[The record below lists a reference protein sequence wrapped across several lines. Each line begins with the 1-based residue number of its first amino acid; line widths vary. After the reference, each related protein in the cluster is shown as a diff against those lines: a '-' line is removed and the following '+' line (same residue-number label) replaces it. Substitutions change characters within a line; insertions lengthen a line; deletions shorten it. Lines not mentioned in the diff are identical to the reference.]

1 VRNASLLALFS
12 AVILIWSCEKQG
24 DYIAKVGKE
33 TISEQE
39 YRDAFTARFRSEDNI
54 KQRTLDDRKRFL
66 REMALERAKY
76 QVGLERKYDENSA
89 IAEQV
94 EAAARRRSLDML
106 YEEKI
111 LNAVVSEKMLRDF
124 YEKSGKEVLARHVL
138 IKKMPGDTTDA
149 AKDRLRTRI
158 DSIKTAINSGLDFK
172 VAAAM
177 LSEDATTAPDSGNLE
192 WFPWGRMVNEFQEGC
207 WAAQPHKLAGPVESP
222 FGFHLIMVDSTRKI
236 ENRPS
241 FEDSK
246 NDIAARLREVEG
258 QKLSDAARAYVDGL
272 HKKYDLKFDDA
283 VLNEFRSKLQD
294 PQMSLNKELGPMFTD
309 DEKQKV
315 AATHKLGK
323 VTLADM
329 ITKVGANAYRVD
341 WKNAQAAIDLVNA
354 IAEPELLEDHAE
366 KEGFLKKA
374 KSDPAVVEQQRSAI
388 MRLVEKVE
396 ITDKLETD
404 DAADKAYYES
414 HLQEF
419 IQPELRTIREIFIK
433 EDSAKAVRVA
443 DRAGKG
449 EDFKK
454 LAWQFNEKESTKND
468 TGRIGP
474 FEEKRFGVIGK
485 TAFTLAN
492 RGDISEAAKIGKNWS
507 VVQLLDVVPSR
518 TKTWDEAKAEAK
530 KQNRVAKTAQL
541 KEQLESMLLEKYPMN
556 VNEEKLA
563 ALWPLPAERQERAAR
578 DQ

>member
-1 VRNASLLALFS
+1 MRKASLLTLLA

-33 TISEQE
+33 TIGEQE
-39 YRDAFTARFRSEDNI
+39 YRDAFMARFRSEDNI

-76 QVGLERKYDENSA
+76 QEGISRKYDENTA

-111 LNAVVSEKMLRDF
+111 MNSVINEKMLRDF
-124 YEKSGKEVLARHVL
+124 YEKSGKEISARHIL
-138 IKKMPGDTTDA
+138 LKKMPGDTTEA
-149 AKDRLRTRI
+149 ANAGLRARA
-158 DSIKTAINSGLDFK
+158 DSIKTAINGGLDFK
-172 VAAAM
+172 AAAKL
-177 LSEDATTAPDSGNLE
+177 LSEDATTAADSGDLG
-192 WFPWGRMVNEFQEGC
+192 WFPWGRMVGEFQEAC
-207 WAAQPHKLAGPVESP
+207 WSASLHKLAGPVETP
-222 FGFHLIMVDSTRKI
+222 FGWHLIMVDSTRKI

-241 FEDSK
+241 YDESK
-246 NDIAARLREVEG
+246 EEIAARLREVEG
-258 QKLSDAARAYVDGL
+258 QKLSDAARAYVDDL
-272 HKKYDLKFDDA
+272 HKKYDLNLDDA
-283 VLNEFRSKLQD
+283 VLSDFRSKLQD
-294 PQMSLNKELGPMFTD
+294 PQISLNKELGPMFTD
-309 DEKQKV
+309 VEKQKV

-323 VTLADM
+323 VTIADM
-329 ITKVGANAYRVD
+329 IEKVGTNAYRVD

-354 IAEPELLEDHAE
+354 IAEPEFLEDHAE

-396 ITDKLETD
+396 ISDKLETD
-404 DAADKAYYES
+404 ESADKAYYEA

-419 IQPELRTIREIFIK
+419 IQPEMRTIREIFIK
-433 EDSAKAVRVA
+433 EDSTKAARVA
-443 DRAGKG
+443 QRATKG

-474 FEEKRFGVIGK
+474 FEEKRFGVIGR

-492 RGDISEAAKIGKNWS
+492 RGDMSGAVKIGKNWS

-518 TKTWDEAKAEAK
+518 TKTWDEAMAEAK
-530 KQNRVAKTAQL
+530 KQNRVARTSQL
-541 KEQLESMLLEKYPMN
+541 KEQLETMLLEKYPMN
-556 VNEEKLA
+556 VNDEKLA
-563 ALWPLPAERQERAAR
+563 ALWPLPPERQERAAR